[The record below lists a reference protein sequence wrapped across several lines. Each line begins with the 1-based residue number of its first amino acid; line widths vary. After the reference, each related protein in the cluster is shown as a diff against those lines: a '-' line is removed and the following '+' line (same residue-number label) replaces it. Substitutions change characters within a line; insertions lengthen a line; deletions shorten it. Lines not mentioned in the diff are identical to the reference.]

1 MFANCAQ
8 ARNAE
13 KWGDR
18 RRQGANSAARWV
30 STPLVG
36 RSANALSGPTK
47 GLISGQWKS
56 GWSRIAGV
64 GAKRVVGRQ
73 AETSQRAVR
82 RGLEFLG
89 RYGVSPLEWEAGEFS
104 APAWGKSFPQSESE
118 EVD

>member
-1 MFANCAQ
+1 MGRPPEAGRELCRAVGFNSL
-8 ARNAE
+8 
-13 KWGDR
+13 G
-18 RRQGANSAARWV
+18 GALGER
-30 STPLVG
+30 PE
-36 RSANALSGPTK
+36 RPTK
-47 GLISGQWKS
+47 GLISDLRER

-64 GAKRVVGRQ
+64 GAKRAVGRQ